1 MGSSFI
7 YTRITPVTEVP
18 LHAHMNIL
26 VHDAQPIIAHMIVS
40 YIVGVNS
47 SSSSSSN
54 TNPYS
59 TSMLY
64 DWAEPLEYPN
74 RRFQDADLYE
84 LRHVTDS
91 SSITVTDVN
100 EEEDL
105 ESYVVALQDQ
115 VTVNRGQDAGPTT
128 TDVNANVNFD
138 LEMDEDAAPDEYW
151 FYDFVTRYCFVNG
164 DDDDGGDDDADDN
177 NKHTDC

>member
-1 MGSSFI
+1 
-7 YTRITPVTEVP
+7 
-18 LHAHMNIL
+18 
-26 VHDAQPIIAHMIVS
+26 
-40 YIVGVNS
+40 
-47 SSSSSSN
+47 
-54 TNPYS
+54 
-59 TSMLY
+59 MLY

-74 RRFQDADLYE
+74 CRFQDADLYE

-91 SSITVTDVN
+91 SSIAVTDVN

-138 LEMDEDAAPDEYW
+138 PEMDEDVAPDEFW

-164 DDDDGGDDDADDN
+164 DDDDDDGGDDDDADDN